1 MVNLVNWAYN
11 LSLEER
17 WKIQRFLL
25 LLYSIEDINKVKE
38 RE

>member
-1 MVNLVNWAYN
+1 MVNLVNWACN

-25 LLYSIEDINKVKE
+25 LLYSIDDIKKVKE
-38 RE
+38 RD